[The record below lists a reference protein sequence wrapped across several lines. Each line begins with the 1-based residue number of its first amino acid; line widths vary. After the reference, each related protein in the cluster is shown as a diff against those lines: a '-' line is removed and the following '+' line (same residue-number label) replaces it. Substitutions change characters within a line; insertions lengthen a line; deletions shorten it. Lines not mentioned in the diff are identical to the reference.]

1 MSLPDHL
8 EEEEP
13 LFSGFVRYE
22 KKIQLTDPAHAIL
35 EISDAAEG
43 VEVFLNGKS
52 LGIQIVPTYVY
63 DLSDA
68 AVQGENELVIEVA
81 TTLEREMSTTP
92 SPYGTP
98 QDDPKCKSGICGEV
112 RLYQ

>member
-1 MSLPDHL
+1 M
-8 EEEEP
+8 
-13 LFSGFVRYE
+13 
-22 KKIQLTDPAHAIL
+22 
-35 EISDAAEG
+35 
-43 VEVFLNGKS
+43 EVFLNGKS

-92 SPYGTP
+92 SPYGMP
-98 QDDPKCKSGICGEV
+98 KDDPKCKSGICGEV